1 MGVRASEVKQPRE
14 IIRKGID
21 FTGSKKMIAGDT
33 LKLSESTVFITDEDG
48 EDVTGEMLV
57 ANTLTVSI
65 MTNEIWAMIKGGTA
79 GKEYKIS
86 FLAGTEAGELLEEDI
101 ILPVEDL

>member
-1 MGVRASEVKQPRE
+1 MGIRASEVKQPRE

-33 LKLSESTVFITDEDG
+33 IKLLDSTVFVTDEDG

-57 ANTLTVSI
+57 ANSLEVSVV
-65 MTNEIWAMIKGGTA
+65 TNEIYAMFKGGTS

-86 FLAGTEAGELLEEDI
+86 FLAATVAGELLEEDI